1 MNVLVLVPV
10 VSLLFSYDD
19 DSEFPRRPLPAS
31 IVRRA
36 FREATLT
43 LERSL
48 ARSMPVTVASA
59 SRVARAAPVKA
70 RFHRRPVRRRVSS
83 VPRASSSSRDVDE
96 DARAGRRRDAL
107 SLGVEVDIVVTPR
120 PGEPRDGAP
129 RTSSGVISDF
139 VTNSSFHEDGIKVR
153 LSNGDIGRVRRVVAL
168 DEAAEDAEEDTEE
181 DEEDEEENDDDRAAA
196 SEDASSSSS
205 SSSVSTKNDGVAMA
219 KRTVHVS
226 SVTRQMDKA
235 ALKEFAMSIDGVVNA
250 RVPVRQGGHMGY
262 MFLECVNGDA
272 MRRVIAELDGY
283 ELSGKALGARPAKS
297 DPIKKKGKEPKAT
310 KREKKSKAQLA
321 EEAAEKRI
329 LDARAQMEAEAL
341 LELER
346 FQRRRERE
354 LEAERV
360 KLEAQRALEEERER
374 KARILLEQRTAK
386 AEARARRAKLAA
398 ESRAE
403 LEREAR
409 NLGDVVFDPSWR
421 PRIVNL
427 RDRLNALRVDVDT
440 DTNVDIAAVAA
451 RDRAEH

>member
-1 MNVLVLVPV
+1 MNV
-10 VSLLFSYDD
+10 VSLLFSYEDD

-43 LERSL
+43 LERSI

-83 VPRASSSSRDVDE
+83 VPRASSSSSRDVDE

-168 DEAAEDAEEDTEE
+168 DEAAEDEEEDTEE

-205 SSSVSTKNDGVAMA
+205 SSVSTKNDGVATA

-409 NLGDVVFDPSWR
+409 NLGDVVVDPSWR

-440 DTNVDIAAVAA
+440 DTDVDIAAVAA

>member
-1 MNVLVLVPV
+1 MLSSDVPQ
-10 VSLLFSYDD
+10 
-19 DSEFPRRPLPAS
+19 
-31 IVRRA
+31 
-36 FREATLT
+36 TLT

-48 ARSMPVTVASA
+48 ARSMTATVASA
-59 SRVARAAPVKA
+59 SRVARATPVKT
-70 RFHRRPVRRRVSS
+70 RFHRRRVRRRVSS
-83 VPRASSSSRDVDE
+83 VSSVARASSKSRDVDE

-129 RTSSGVISDF
+129 RTSSGEISDF

-153 LSNGDIGRVRRVVAL
+153 LSNGDIGRVCRVVAL
-168 DEAAEDAEEDTEE
+168 DEAAEDEE
-181 DEEDEEENDDDRAAA
+181 DEDEDEEENDDDRAAA

-205 SSSVSTKNDGVAMA
+205 TKNDGVATA

-321 EEAAEKRI
+321 DEAAEKRI

-403 LEREAR
+403 LERAAR
-409 NLGDVVFDPSWR
+409 NLGDVVVDPTWR

-427 RDRLNALRVDVDT
+427 RDRLTALRVDVDT
-440 DTNVDIAAVAA
+440 DTDVDIAAVAA

>member
-1 MNVLVLVPV
+1 MNVPV

-19 DSEFPRRPLPAS
+19 DDGEFPRRPLPAS
-31 IVRRA
+31 IVRRT
-36 FREATLT
+36 FRKATLT

-59 SRVARAAPVKA
+59 SRVACAAPLKA
-70 RFHRRPVRRRVSS
+70 QFHRRPVRRRVSS
-83 VPRASSSSRDVDE
+83 VPRASSSSSSRDVDE

-168 DEAAEDAEEDTEE
+168 DEAEEDAAEDTEE

-205 SSSVSTKNDGVAMA
+205 SSSVSTKNVGVATA

-403 LEREAR
+403 LERDAR
-409 NLGDVVFDPSWR
+409 NLGDVVVDPSWR

-440 DTNVDIAAVAA
+440 DTDVDIAAVAA

>member
-36 FREATLT
+36 FRKATLT

-59 SRVARAAPVKA
+59 SRVACAALVKA

-153 LSNGDIGRVRRVVAL
+153 LSNGDIGRVCRVVAL
-168 DEAAEDAEEDTEE
+168 DEAAEDEE
-181 DEEDEEENDDDRAAA
+181 DEDEDEEENDDDRAAA

-205 SSSVSTKNDGVAMA
+205 TKNDGVATA

>member
-1 MNVLVLVPV
+1 MK
-10 VSLLFSYDD
+10 
-19 DSEFPRRPLPAS
+19 
-31 IVRRA
+31 
-36 FREATLT
+36 T
-43 LERSL
+43 
-48 ARSMPVTVASA
+48 
-59 SRVARAAPVKA
+59 
-70 RFHRRPVRRRVSS
+70 RFHRRSVRRRVSS

-168 DEAAEDAEEDTEE
+168 DEAAEDAEEDAAE
-181 DEEDEEENDDDRAAA
+181 DEDDEEENDDDRAAA

-205 SSSVSTKNDGVAMA
+205 SSSSSVSTKNDGVATA

-403 LEREAR
+403 LVRDAR
-409 NLGDVVFDPSWR
+409 NLGDVVVDPSWR

-440 DTNVDIAAVAA
+440 DTDVDIAAVAA

>member
-1 MNVLVLVPV
+1 
-10 VSLLFSYDD
+10 
-19 DSEFPRRPLPAS
+19 
-31 IVRRA
+31 
-36 FREATLT
+36 
-43 LERSL
+43 
-48 ARSMPVTVASA
+48 
-59 SRVARAAPVKA
+59 
-70 RFHRRPVRRRVSS
+70 
-83 VPRASSSSRDVDE
+83 
-96 DARAGRRRDAL
+96 
-107 SLGVEVDIVVTPR
+107 
-120 PGEPRDGAP
+120 
-129 RTSSGVISDF
+129 
-139 VTNSSFHEDGIKVR
+139 
-153 LSNGDIGRVRRVVAL
+153 
-168 DEAAEDAEEDTEE
+168 
-181 DEEDEEENDDDRAAA
+181 
-196 SEDASSSSS
+196 
-205 SSSVSTKNDGVAMA
+205 
-219 KRTVHVS
+219 
-226 SVTRQMDKA
+226 MDKA

-386 AEARARRAKLAA
+386 AGLARVAPNSPQSLEPSSCATLETWATSSSIRLGGLASSIFA
-398 ESRAE
+398 TDSTLFASTSTPIPTSTSPRSP
-403 LEREAR
+403 RETA
-409 NLGDVVFDPSWR
+409 PSIKPLKRSPKRHRW
-421 PRIVNL
+421 P
-427 RDRLNALRVDVDT
+427 
-440 DTNVDIAAVAA
+440 
-451 RDRAEH
+451 

>member
-1 MNVLVLVPV
+1 M
-10 VSLLFSYDD
+10 S
-19 DSEFPRRPLPAS
+19 
-31 IVRRA
+31 
-36 FREATLT
+36 
-43 LERSL
+43 
-48 ARSMPVTVASA
+48 VTIASA
-59 SRVARAAPVKA
+59 SRVAHATPVKT
-70 RFHRRPVRRRVSS
+70 RSHLRSVHRRVSS
-83 VPRASSSSRDVDE
+83 VARASLSSRDIDE

-120 PGEPRDGAP
+120 PGELRDVAP

-168 DEAAEDAEEDTEE
+168 DEAEEDKEE
-181 DEEDEEENDDDRAAA
+181 EEEEDEEENDDDRAAA
-196 SEDASSSSS
+196 SADAPSSSSS
-205 SSSVSTKNDGVAMA
+205 SSSVSTKSDGVATA

-226 SVTRQMDKA
+226 SVTRQMGKA

-321 EEAAEKRI
+321 EEASEKRI

-354 LEAERV
+354 FEAERI
-360 KLEAQRALEEERER
+360 KLEAQRVLEEERER

-403 LEREAR
+403 LERAAR
-409 NLGDVVFDPSWR
+409 NLGDVVVDPSWR

-427 RDRLNALRVDVDT
+427 RDRLTALRVDVDT
-440 DTNVDIAAVAA
+440 DTDVDVAAVAA

>member
-1 MNVLVLVPV
+1 
-10 VSLLFSYDD
+10 
-19 DSEFPRRPLPAS
+19 
-31 IVRRA
+31 
-36 FREATLT
+36 
-43 LERSL
+43 
-48 ARSMPVTVASA
+48 
-59 SRVARAAPVKA
+59 
-70 RFHRRPVRRRVSS
+70 
-83 VPRASSSSRDVDE
+83 
-96 DARAGRRRDAL
+96 
-107 SLGVEVDIVVTPR
+107 
-120 PGEPRDGAP
+120 
-129 RTSSGVISDF
+129 
-139 VTNSSFHEDGIKVR
+139 
-153 LSNGDIGRVRRVVAL
+153 
-168 DEAAEDAEEDTEE
+168 
-181 DEEDEEENDDDRAAA
+181 
-196 SEDASSSSS
+196 
-205 SSSVSTKNDGVAMA
+205 
-219 KRTVHVS
+219 
-226 SVTRQMDKA
+226 MDKA

-386 AEARARRAKLAA
+386 AEARVAPNSPQSLEPSSSVRLETWATSSSIRLGGLASSIFA
-398 ESRAE
+398 TDSTPCASMSTPIPTSTSPRSP
-403 LEREAR
+403 RETA
-409 NLGDVVFDPSWR
+409 PSIKPLKRSPTRHRW
-421 PRIVNL
+421 P
-427 RDRLNALRVDVDT
+427 
-440 DTNVDIAAVAA
+440 
-451 RDRAEH
+451 

>member
-1 MNVLVLVPV
+1 MNV
-10 VSLLFSYDD
+10 VSLLFSYEDD

-43 LERSL
+43 LERSI

-83 VPRASSSSRDVDE
+83 VPRASSSSSRDVDE

-168 DEAAEDAEEDTEE
+168 DEAAEDEEEDTEE

-205 SSSVSTKNDGVAMA
+205 SSVSTKNDGVATA

-360 KLEAQRALEEERER
+360 KLEAQRALEEEREH
-374 KARILLEQRTAK
+374 KARILLEKRTAK

-409 NLGDVVFDPSWR
+409 NLGDVVVDPSWR

-440 DTNVDIAAVAA
+440 DTDVDIAAVAA

>member
-1 MNVLVLVPV
+1 M
-10 VSLLFSYDD
+10 
-19 DSEFPRRPLPAS
+19 
-31 IVRRA
+31 
-36 FREATLT
+36 T
-43 LERSL
+43 
-48 ARSMPVTVASA
+48 VTVDPALLV
-59 SRVARAAPVKA
+59 SRTTPAKTRL
-70 RFHRRPVRRRVSS
+70 HGRRIHHRVSS
-83 VPRASSSSRDVDE
+83 VARASSSSSSSRDVDE
-96 DARAGRRRDAL
+96 DALTGRRRDAL
-107 SLGVEVDIVVTPR
+107 SLGVEVEIVVTPR
-120 PGEPRDGAP
+120 PGELRDGTP
-129 RTSSGVISDF
+129 RTSSGEISDF

-168 DEAAEDAEEDTEE
+168 DRAAAATVAEDEDDEQEE
-181 DEEDEEENDDDRAAA
+181 DEQENDDDRVDA
-196 SEDASSSSS
+196 SADASSSSS
-205 SSSVSTKNDGVAMA
+205 STKNDGATTA

-262 MFLECVNGDA
+262 MFLECVNSDA

-297 DPIKKKGKEPKAT
+297 DAIKKKGKEPKGT

-321 EEAAEKRI
+321 EEAEEKRI

-360 KLEAQRALEEERER
+360 KLEAQRALEEERAR

-409 NLGDVVFDPSWR
+409 NLGDVVVDPSWR

-427 RDRLNALRVDVDT
+427 RERLTALRVDVDT
-440 DTNVDIAAVAA
+440 DTDGDIAAVAA

>member
-1 MNVLVLVPV
+1 MNVLV
-10 VSLLFSYDD
+10 VSVLFSYAAAASDD
-19 DSEFPRRPLPAS
+19 GEFARRPLPTS

-48 ARSMPVTVASA
+48 ARAMPVTVASA
-59 SRVARAAPVKA
+59 SRVARVAPVKT
-70 RFHRRPVRRRVSS
+70 RFHRRPVHRHVSS

-168 DEAAEDAEEDTEE
+168 DEEDEEDAEEEE
-181 DEEDEEENDDDRAAA
+181 EEEENDDTRAAA
-196 SEDASSSSS
+196 LQDAS
-205 SSSVSTKNDGVAMA
+205 SSSVSTKSDDVATA

-310 KREKKSKAQLA
+310 KREKKSKAQLV

-403 LEREAR
+403 LERDAR
-409 NLGDVVFDPSWR
+409 NLGDVVVDLSWR

-427 RDRLNALRVDVDT
+427 RDRLTALRVDVDT
-440 DTNVDIAAVAA
+440 DTDVDIAAVAA

>member
-1 MNVLVLVPV
+1 MNV
-10 VSLLFSYDD
+10 VSLLFSYDDDD

-83 VPRASSSSRDVDE
+83 VPRASSSSSRDVDE

-168 DEAAEDAEEDTEE
+168 DEAAEDEEEDTEE

-205 SSSVSTKNDGVAMA
+205 SSVSTKNDGVATA

-310 KREKKSKAQLA
+310 KREKKSKAQVA

-409 NLGDVVFDPSWR
+409 NLGDVVVDPSWR

-440 DTNVDIAAVAA
+440 DTDVDIAAVAA